1 MRCLIIINDWNE
13 NGIDIT
19 TRSASVWAF
28 PVSKCS
34 IPRHSSSTFMNY
46 SRSPLVQGISV
57 AIPFKGYLIGMI
69 AGVVLSNVVGDSLGT
84 LYENN
89 R

>member
-1 MRCLIIINDWNE
+1 MVLILQRALPLW
-13 NGIDIT
+13 G
-19 TRSASVWAF
+19 F
-28 PVSKCS
+28 LVSKCS
-34 IPRHSSSTFMNY
+34 IPRHSSSTPMNH
-46 SRSPLVQGISV
+46 SRSPLVQGTSV
-57 AIPFKGYLIGMI
+57 AIPFKGDLIGMI